1 MRSRSLRYLVLVF
14 AAAVVAAL
22 GYRLQGGTSEPRAPR
37 EPFAPFKAP
46 PLPPPSGRVI
56 TVSDMAGLLA
66 ALNMQGRPERV
77 QLLTSDTTIV
87 LQPGLYQL
95 RTPLRIG
102 LDRSAGRPISNITI
116 RGATGNR
123 DDVVIKGGG
132 MDGDLG
138 QVGFQVLN
146 AQDVTI
152 ADL

>member
-1 MRSRSLRYLVLVF
+1 MHSRSLRYLVLVI
-14 AAAVVAAL
+14 AAAVVALL
-22 GYRLQGGTSEPRAPR
+22 GYHPQGGAPEPR

-46 PLPPPSGRVI
+46 PLPPPSGRVV

-87 LQPGLYQL
+87 LQPGVYQL
-95 RTPLRIG
+95 RTPLQIG
-102 LDRSAGRPISNITI
+102 LDRSVGRPLSNITI

-132 MDGDLG
+132 MDGNLG
-138 QVGFQVLN
+138 QLGFQVLN